1 MKLGKKHSK
10 KSIEKI
16 SEAMKG
22 RKHSAETKKKMSKI
36 KKGSRN
42 GMWVGDKPCYIT
54 VHMYLRRNHKQP
66 AKCSLCKKEKTTL
79 DIANIT
85 NIYNRDIKNY
95 NWLCRSC
102 HMKSDGRLEKLK
114 KSNLEWRKTTLRNP
128 KGQFIKKG
136 V

>member
-1 MKLGKKHSK
+1 MEHKKKHWNVGKDNPMYGKKPSK
-10 KSIEKI
+10 
-16 SEAMKG
+16 
-22 RKHSAETKKKMSKI
+22 ETIKKMSKI
-36 KKGSRN
+36 KKGSKN

-79 DIANIT
+79 DIANT
-85 NIYNRDIKNY
+85 TGLYNRDIKNY

-114 KSNLEWRKTTLRNP
+114 KAHLKYMKTVLRNS
-128 KGQFIKKG
+128 KGQFVKKG